1 MHAIPDNFARLT
13 AEVHGAAG
21 VAWLAALPGLL
32 ADCERRWGLRVGPPF
47 ALSYNYVAPAVRA
60 DGSEVVLKLGVPQR
74 ELLSETAAL
83 QVYAGR
89 GSVQLLA
96 ADPARGILLLE
107 RLWPGTPLVE
117 LADDAA
123 TAIAA
128 QVMRELWQPVPAQH
142 AFRTVGDWA
151 AGLGKLRARFGG
163 GTGPLPAR
171 LVALAEGLFAEL
183 LPAQAAPV
191 VLHGDLHHWNI
202 VAAQRRPWLALDPKG
217 ILGEPAYEVGA
228 WLRNPLPG
236 LLAQPDPA
244 RLQARRV
251 AQFAEVLELDRRRL
265 AAWGV
270 AQAVLSAWWSI
281 EDHGHGGADAL
292 TCAELLLPLL

>member
-1 MHAIPDNFARLT
+1 MHTIPDNFAQLT

-21 VAWLAALPGLL
+21 VAWLAGLPALL

-47 ALSYNYVAPAVRA
+47 ALSYNYVAPALRA
-60 DGSEVVLKLGVPQR
+60 DGSRVVLKLGVPQP
-74 ELLSETAAL
+74 ELSSEMAAL

-96 ADPARGILLLE
+96 ADPQRGILLLE
-107 RLWPGTPLVE
+107 RLQPGTPLIE

-128 QVMRELWQPVPAQH
+128 TVMRDLWQPVPAQH
-142 AFRTVGDWA
+142 AFRTVSDWA
-151 AGLGKLRARFGG
+151 GGLGKVRAHFGG

-183 LPAQAAPV
+183 LSSQAAPV

-202 VAAQRRPWLALDPKG
+202 VAAQRRPWLAIDPKG

-236 LLAQPDPA
+236 LLTQPNPA
-244 RLQARRV
+244 RIQARRV
-251 AQFAEVLELDRRRL
+251 AQFAEMLGCDPRRL

-270 AQAVLSAWWSI
+270 AQAVLSAWWTV
-281 EDHGHGGADAL
+281 EDHGHGGEDTLA
-292 TCAELLLPLL
+292 CAELLLPLL

>member
-1 MHAIPDNFARLT
+1 MSVIPDNFVRLI

-21 VAWLAALPGLL
+21 VAWLADLPGLL

-47 ALSYNYVAPAVRA
+47 TLSYNYVAPAVRA
-60 DGSEVVLKLGVPQR
+60 DGTEVVLKLGVPHR
-74 ELLSETAAL
+74 ELCSEAAAL
-83 QVYAGR
+83 RVYAGR
-89 GSVQLLA
+89 GSVQLLD
-96 ADPARGILLLE
+96 ADLERGILLLE
-107 RLWPGTPLVE
+107 RLQPGTPL
-117 LADDAA
+117 LALGDDAAA

-128 QVMRELWQPVPAQH
+128 QVMRDLWQPVPPQH
-142 AFRTVGDWA
+142 AFRAVSDWA
-151 AGLGKLRARFGG
+151 AGLGQLRARFSGG
-163 GTGPLPAR
+163 SGPLPAR
-171 LVALAEGLFAEL
+171 LVALAAGLFADL
-183 LPAQAAPV
+183 LPSQAAPV

-236 LLAQPDPA
+236 LLAMPNPA
-244 RLQARRV
+244 RIQARRV
-251 AQFAEVLELDRRRL
+251 AQFAEALDLDRRRL

-281 EDHGHGGADAL
+281 EDHGGADAL
-292 TCAELLLPLL
+292 ACAELLLPLL

>member
-1 MHAIPDNFARLT
+1 MIPDNFARLT

-21 VAWLAALPGLL
+21 VAWLAALPALL

-60 DGSEVVLKLGVPQR
+60 DGTEVVLKLGVPHR
-74 ELLSETAAL
+74 ELLSEIAAL

-96 ADPARGILLLE
+96 ADAARGILLLE
-107 RLWPGTPLVE
+107 RLQPGTPLVE
-117 LADDAA
+117 LGDDAA

-128 QVMRELWQPVPAQH
+128 AVMRDLGQPVPAQH
-142 AFRTVGDWA
+142 AFRTVSDWA
-151 AGLGKLRARFGG
+151 AGLGKLRRRFGG
-163 GTGPLPAR
+163 GSGPLPAR
-171 LVALAEGLFAEL
+171 LVGLAEGLFAEL
-183 LPAQAAPV
+183 LPSQAAPV

-202 VAAQRRPWLALDPKG
+202 VAAQRQPWLALDPKG

-236 LLAQPDPA
+236 LLAWPDTA
-244 RLQARRV
+244 RIQARRV
-251 AQFAEVLELDRRRL
+251 AQFAEVLGLDRRRL
-265 AAWGV
+265 AA
-270 AQAVLSAWWSI
+270 
-281 EDHGHGGADAL
+281 
-292 TCAELLLPLL
+292 